1 VCITLITKLWR
12 AVLMILVIN
21 KCIDIAC
28 EKGAYPSWLS
38 ALPIFRNIV
47 RLYSN
52 KHLQFVSGIYGW
64 VETSKSLYCV
74 CGKTFFC
81 WTVPI
86 SCSFAWCSMS
96 LLIHCLKYSYKYWA
110 TTSTFSGETLS
121 HAPYVL
127 LVRYICLWF
136 LKHQSQ
142 TRIHKSIQS
151 FGKGVTHSIQSL
163 SSCFSIERMK
173 RSTILQR
180 KYFGIMSMLLS
191 RLWLFFV
198 WDPFPLPLT
207 KYWLRYLWTES
218 ISLSNQTIHWLHC
231 VHIELLLAAII
242 DH

>member
-1 VCITLITKLWR
+1 MCITLITKLWR

-127 LVRYICLWF
+127 LVIDIYLPVVF
-136 LKHQSQ
+136 ETS
-142 TRIHKSIQS
+142 
-151 FGKGVTHSIQSL
+151 VTNKNSWEHSILWQRSYSL
-163 SSCFSIERMK
+163 HSV
-173 RSTILQR
+173 TI
-180 KYFGIMSMLLS
+180 
-191 RLWLFFV
+191 
-198 WDPFPLPLT
+198 
-207 KYWLRYLWTES
+207 
-218 ISLSNQTIHWLHC
+218 
-231 VHIELLLAAII
+231 
-242 DH
+242 